1 MSTASEQQNDKDKAR
16 GVAEYKNVNL
26 GSASKEELVA
36 MLLETATR
44 AQYRRRSPSALVR
57 ATRGGAPAPRA

>member
-26 GSASKEELVA
+26 GSASKEELS
-36 MLLETATR
+36 LIHI
-44 AQYRRRSPSALVR
+44 
-57 ATRGGAPAPRA
+57 